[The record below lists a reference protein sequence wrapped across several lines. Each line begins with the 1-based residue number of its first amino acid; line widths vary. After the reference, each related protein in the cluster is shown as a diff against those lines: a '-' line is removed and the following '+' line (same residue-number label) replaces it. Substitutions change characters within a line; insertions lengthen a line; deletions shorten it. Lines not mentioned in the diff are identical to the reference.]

1 MGCQKSVPRV
11 SGGVITRL
19 WCAVAC
25 CRLVGGAGGLVV
37 RRPGAAPPSRVDGAL
52 LAVDGCQRGRDPGPP
67 PPAGHH
73 APPAPTPQA
82 PAPSPRAACG
92 AQPPGAQAAMVD
104 LRGHARDAA
113 SLAPPHGAPTLDL
126 PSPTTRPATDSQLG
140 TDLDRTAGH
149 REPALGLPA
158 HPRGTAAPWLPDLG
172 QAPSPG
178 SCAPTASSRHHVE
191 LPDPRRGTNTSMTCP
206 NWSSARSSVPPPP
219 GHLHI
224 GLVALLVQGADSRLH
239 VYLQHPSSDRR
250 LHPTRPERSGR
261 GSA

>member
-82 PAPSPRAACG
+82 PAPRPRAACG
-92 AQPPGAQAAMVD
+92 AEPPRRPGRDGRSSWSHPRRCFASTGAWCADTGPTHPYHAA
-104 LRGHARDAA
+104 GHRF
-113 SLAPPHGAPTLDL
+113 PT
-126 PSPTTRPATDSQLG
+126 R

-149 REPALGLPA
+149 REPALGLSA
-158 HPRGTAAPWLPDLG
+158 HPRGTSAPWLPDLG
-172 QAPSPG
+172 QLHRQGPARQRPPAGPCRAAG
-178 SCAPTASSRHHVE
+178 STTWRSF
-191 LPDPRRGTNTSMTCP
+191 LRRQAAG
-206 NWSSARSSVPPPP
+206 
-219 GHLHI
+219 I
-224 GLVALLVQGADSRLH
+224 VACDFLAVDTVFLQRL
-239 VYLQHPSSDRR
+239 
-250 LHPTRPERSGR
+250 
-261 GSA
+261 

>member
-1 MGCQKSVPRV
+1 VGCQKSVPRV
-11 SGGVITRL
+11 SGGVISRL

-25 CRLVGGAGGLVV
+25 CRPVGGAGGLVV

-82 PAPSPRAACG
+82 PAPRPRAACG

-113 SLAPPHGAPTLDL
+113 SLAPAHGAPTLDL

-149 REPALGLPA
+149 REPALGYQRI
-158 HPRGTAAPWLPDLG
+158 RGELLHLG
-172 QAPSPG
+172 CPIS
-178 SCAPTASSRHHVE
+178 ASSIARV
-191 LPDPRRGTNTSMTCP
+191 LRANGLQPAPCRAAGFTTWRSFLRRQAAGIVACDFLAVDTVFLQ
-206 NWSSARSSVPPPP
+206 RLYVLFFIQ
-219 GHLHI
+219 LHN
-224 GLVALLVQGADSRLH
+224 
-239 VYLQHPSSDRR
+239 RR
-250 LHPTRPERSGR
+250 VHCWQ
-261 GSA
+261 